1 MLFYIAMTYQGG
13 NVDVHFVSRFL
24 SQSPNRTN
32 SSYKLLKYIPATAVA
47 QHIYYVIIDTVY
59 IYLIDCRNSFYL
71 PQLNVRKL
79 LKVA

>member
-1 MLFYIAMTYQGG
+1 M
-13 NVDVHFVSRFL
+13 DVHFVSRFL

-32 SSYKLLKYIPATAVA
+32 SSYKLLQVYPCYRGGA

-71 PQLNVRKL
+71 PQLNLMLELTKQG
-79 LKVA
+79 ACGM